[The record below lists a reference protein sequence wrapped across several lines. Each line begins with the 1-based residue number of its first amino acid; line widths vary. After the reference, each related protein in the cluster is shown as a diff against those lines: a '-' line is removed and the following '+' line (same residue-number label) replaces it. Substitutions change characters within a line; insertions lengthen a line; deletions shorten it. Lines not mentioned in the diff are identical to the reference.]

1 MSKGKKVKS
10 NNNFRSTNT
19 NVKSDSKIEID
30 YDKLAMAIVKAH
42 QISAENDKTN
52 SLKQEQKSKQ
62 EWNDI
67 IGYKEYPEN
76 ENCFLKR
83 VHSIKNDLTI
93 FVKTIFFKKENAKAD
108 YITFSLLKMVLS
120 GLIGI
125 IKWIFYVFAVILLLS
140 TFFKIENKCIFL
152 TLKIE
157 YLSFAFGFFI
167 IACILRIA
175 VFEVENMKDR
185 TLLMSILSVLISIV
199 AAILALV
206 ALFK

>member
-1 MSKGKKVKS
+1 MSKGKKAKS
-10 NNNFRSTNT
+10 NNNFRNTNT

-42 QISAENDKTN
+42 QISAENEKTN

-76 ENCFLKR
+76 EKWFLKR
-83 VHSIKNDLTI
+83 IHSIKNNLTI

-120 GLIGI
+120 GLVGL
-125 IKWIFYVFAVILLLS
+125 IKLIFYIFVVVLLLL
-140 TFFKIENKCIFL
+140 TFFRIEDTHIYL
-152 TLKIE
+152 TFKIE
-157 YLSFAFGFFI
+157 YLSYAFGFFI
-167 IACILRIA
+167 IARILRIA

-185 TLLMSILSVLISIV
+185 TLLMSILSVLISII